1 MLATLWSKAFAALTA
16 LVLLFHTPAPVTPVN
31 PAQPV
36 TPATT
41 RELTVMSYNL
51 KVSGVGKYAPA
62 RRVPLLAENIRAWQ
76 PDSFGAQECS
86 EFLYQALR
94 DALPEY
100 DSVGLGRDKNNT
112 GEASPVFYLK
122 DKFELTDSGTFWLS
136 ETPDTV
142 SKGWDAAYNRVCT
155 YAVLREKATGFT
167 YVHFN
172 AHFDHIGAAARLE
185 SVALITQKAAALC
198 PALPFVF
205 TGDLNDE
212 EGSVMYQRILESGMR
227 DAKYLAEE
235 TMDAATYHGYS
246 ALTERMR
253 TKPIDFC
260 FVNDLCTAVAGYT
273 VDLTKY
279 QDIYPSDHHPL
290 IVTLTLGNA

>member
-1 MLATLWSKAFAALTA
+1 MLASLWSKAFAALTA
-16 LVLLFHTPAPVTPVN
+16 LVLLFHTPAAVTPVN

-41 RELTVMSYNL
+41 RTFTVMSYNL

-62 RRVPLLAENIRAWQ
+62 NRVPLLAENIRAWQ
-76 PDSFGAQECS
+76 LDSFGAQECS
-86 EFLYQALR
+86 VFLYQALR
-94 DALPEY
+94 EALPEY
-100 DSVGLGRDKNNT
+100 DSVGLGRDKDNT

-122 DKFELTDSGTFWLS
+122 DKLDLLDSGTFWLS
-136 ETPDTV
+136 ETPETV

-155 YAVLREKATGFT
+155 YAVLREKDTGFT
-167 YVHFN
+167 YAHFN

-198 PALPFVF
+198 AALPFVF

-227 DAKYLAEE
+227 DAKYLAAE

-246 ALTERMR
+246 ALTELTR

-260 FVNDLCTAVAGYT
+260 FVNDLCTAVASYT

-279 QDIYPSDHHPL
+279 QGIYPSDHHPL
-290 IVTLTLGNA
+290 IVTLTLGNP